1 MEELSKKSKSEK
13 DSYTCY
19 CECKQVFNV
28 FLKLILDK
36 NTTQQ
41 EKEFFYNHIEEYMPC
56 FQKYNMESPLK
67 EFLNGTVK
75 KKEVPTALVNNIK
88 NIIAQKD

>member
-1 MEELSKKSKSEK
+1 MGLSKKIKTEK

-19 CECKQVFNV
+19 CECKEVFNV

-36 NTTQQ
+36 ETS
-41 EKEFFYNHIEEYMPC
+41 EKEKDFFYNHVEEYMPC

-75 KKEVPTALVNNIK
+75 KKEVPASLVSNIQ
-88 NIIAQKD
+88 NIISQHTD